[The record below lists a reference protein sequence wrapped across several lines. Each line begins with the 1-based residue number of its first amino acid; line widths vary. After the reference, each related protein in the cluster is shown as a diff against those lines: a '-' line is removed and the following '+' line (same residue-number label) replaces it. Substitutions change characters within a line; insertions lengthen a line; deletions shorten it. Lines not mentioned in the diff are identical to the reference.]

1 MKRKILAIATL
12 VIFAALLVSGT
23 LAYFTAEDRAVN
35 VITIGSVDIEIVE
48 YAKDG
53 SVISDTS
60 TGHVNMPEYFD
71 NVEPGMRLVKL
82 VTIENRG
89 KNTAWIRV
97 KIVDS
102 IISAGGGALSTGVLS
117 YNVNELATITSEN
130 EDKYNLD
137 GKWEDGGDGY
147 WYYSEPLEPGEIA
160 VLFDVVTFD
169 GPSMGN
175 NYQDCETN
183 IKVLAQAVQYEGNEN
198 RSSESWPADP
208 EYVTGG
214 EQP

>member
-1 MKRKILAIATL
+1 MKRKLLAVASLI
-12 VIFAALLVSGT
+12 IFAALLVSGT

-35 VITIGSVDIEIVE
+35 VITLGSVDIEIVE
-48 YAKDG
+48 YDDKG
-53 SVISDTS
+53 NTISDSS
-60 TGHVNMPEYFD
+60 TGESNMPDYFKD
-71 NVEPGMRLVKL
+71 TEPGMRLVKK

-102 IISAGGGALSTGVLS
+102 ITSAGGGALSTEVLS
-117 YNVNELATITSEN
+117 YNINDLLFTDKSD
-130 EDKYNLD
+130 EDYQD
-137 GKWEDGGDGY
+137 GFWTLEDGY
-147 WYYSEPLEPGEIA
+147 YYYSEPLEPGEYA

-175 NYQDCETN
+175 NYQDCDTH
-183 IKVLAQAVQYEGNEN
+183 IQILAQATQYEGNEG
-198 RSSESWPADP
+198 SPKAESWPAEP
-208 EYVTGG
+208 EYLTGG